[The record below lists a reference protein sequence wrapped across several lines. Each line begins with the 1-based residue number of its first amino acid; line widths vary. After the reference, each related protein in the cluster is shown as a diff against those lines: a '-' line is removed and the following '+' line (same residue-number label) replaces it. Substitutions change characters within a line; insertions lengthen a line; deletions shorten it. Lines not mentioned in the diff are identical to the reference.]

1 MTGESSTR
9 PEVAAALLIL
19 ERMGLS
25 VDDLAGG
32 QSSALL
38 NVPTF
43 SEFVPKLR
51 LMVKPGTLKA
61 YGTYWNRLVARWPD
75 RRIDEPTHMELGAF
89 AEELRTNRTRRRNG
103 RNGDGTVENFVGAVR
118 FLYRQAVA
126 EQYIS
131 REKDPSQKIEKPRRP
146 SSLRKPLVS
155 ERFAQLAE
163 TAAAT
168 GDDPEL
174 DSLIIRLHAETACR
188 RAGALALRPVDLDE
202 EQCLVL
208 LREKDGSDRWQPVS
222 PTLMGYLLD
231 HATSRHAAPHE
242 QLLRYRNGR
251 PITYRRYD
259 HLWERLGRHLA
270 WVARQNVS
278 THWIRRTILH
288 WVERTFGY
296 AIARRYAG
304 HEDNQAR
311 GASHDVGTTI
321 IYVAA
326 TLAEVASALSVLTGE
341 MHPLADLQLVSRHGE
356 SAA

>member
-1 MTGESSTR
+1 MTGASSVP
-9 PEVAAALLIL
+9 PEIAAALLLL
-19 ERMGLS
+19 EKMGLT
-25 VDDLAGG
+25 VDDLALVK
-32 QSSALL
+32 SAD
-38 NVPTF
+38 VVSAPTF
-43 SEFVPKLR
+43 AEFVPRLR
-51 LMVKPGTLKA
+51 TMVKPGTLKA
-61 YGTYWNRLVARWPD
+61 YGSYWNKLVACWSD
-75 RRIDEPTHMELGAF
+75 RRIDEPTHMELMALG
-89 AEELRTNRTRRRNG
+89 EELRANRVRRRNG

-118 FLYRQAVA
+118 FLYRQARD
-126 EQYIS
+126 EGLLS
-131 REKDPSQKIEKPRRP
+131 TERDPSRKLEKPRRP

-174 DSLIIRLHAETACR
+174 DRLIIRLHAETACR
-188 RAGALALRPVDLDE
+188 RGGALALRPADLDV

-231 HATSRHAAPHE
+231 HATSRNAAPHE
-242 QLLRYRNGR
+242 RLLRYRDGR
-251 PITYRRYD
+251 PVTYRRWD
-259 HLWERLGRHLA
+259 HLFERLGRHLP

-278 THWIRRTILH
+278 SHWIRRTILH

-326 TLAEVASALSVLTGE
+326 TLAEVAAALSVLTGDI
-341 MHPLADLQLVSRHGE
+341 HPLADQQLVTRHGGE
-356 SAA
+356 AV